1 MVNKYIADDTWRGE
15 VVCLSLAMQHWGP
28 RGSHCYS
35 AGTGGQEK
43 PQFMLPELP
52 VLANM

>member
-1 MVNKYIADDTWRGE
+1 MIPGGE
-15 VVCLSLAMQHWGP
+15 RSFAFLLQCSTGAPGAATAALQS
-28 RGSHCYS
+28 S